1 MTPLRRRDLLIG
13 GAGATITVG
22 TVLAQAGAGGVGG
35 AGADAAPGVVVDGR
49 DPVRL
54 AISEQT
60 HKPFVLPLL
69 KHIAEAA
76 DLQWELLL
84 LPWPRALLGAQ
95 LGQHLV
101 FGLSRS
107 PARDRLF
114 AYSQPAFVS
123 RGWLVVPKATPIRF
137 DKLEDLRGRALC
149 VPRGS
154 TYGAAFE
161 EARQQRLFRVE
172 GGGNDLG
179 GRARMLAAGRC
190 DAMLATHR
198 GSAAALERR
207 LRALRSGTQFQVLP
221 KPVVEEGILFG
232 AAKGSEP
239 AALLPRLD
247 EAIARSRA
255 AIQALVD
262 SDL

>member
-1 MTPLRRRDLLIG
+1 MTSLRRRDLLIV
-13 GAGATITVG
+13 GAGAGAALTSRPA
-22 TVLAQAGAGGVGG
+22 LAQGE
-35 AGADAAPGVVVDGR
+35 GADAAPWPVADGR
-49 DPVRL
+49 APVRL
-54 AISEQT
+54 AVSEQT

-69 KHIAEAA
+69 KQIADAA
-76 DLQWELLL
+76 DLQWELLF
-84 LPWPRALLGAQ
+84 LPWPRALLGAE

-101 FGLSRS
+101 FGLSRN
-107 PARDRLF
+107 PARDKLF

-123 RGWLVVPKATPIRF
+123 RGWLVVPKTRPIQFER
-137 DKLEDLRGRALC
+137 LEDLRGRALC
-149 VPRGS
+149 VTRGA

-161 EARQQRLFRVE
+161 EARRAQLFRVE
-172 GGGNDLG
+172 NGGNDLS

-198 GSAAALERR
+198 GSAAAMERR
-207 LRALRSGTQFQVLP
+207 LRGLRNGTQFQVLP
-221 KPVVEEGILFG
+221 KPLVEEGIVFG

-247 EAIARSRA
+247 DAIQRSRA
-255 AIQALVD
+255 ATQALID

>member
-13 GAGATITVG
+13 GAGAAMVG
-22 TVLAQAGAGGVGG
+22 TVLAQGGG
-35 AGADAAPGVVVDGR
+35 AGAAGADSAPWSVVD
-49 DPVRL
+49 DQTPVRL
-54 AISEQT
+54 AVSEQT

-69 KHIAEAA
+69 KQIAEAA
-76 DLQWELLL
+76 GLQWELLF

-101 FGLSRS
+101 FGLSRN
-107 PARDRLF
+107 PARDKLF
-114 AYSQPAFVS
+114 AYSQPVFVS
-123 RGWLVVPKATPIRF
+123 RGWLVVPKAKPIRF
-137 DKLEDLRGRALC
+137 DRLEDLRGHALC

-154 TYGAAFE
+154 TYGPAFE
-161 EARQQRLFRVE
+161 EARRQQLFRVE
-172 GGGNDLG
+172 NGGNDLG
-179 GRARMLAAGRC
+179 GRARMLAIGRC

-207 LRALRSGTQFQVLP
+207 LRALRTGVPFQVLP
-221 KPVVEEGILFG
+221 KPVVEEGILFA
-232 AAKGSEP
+232 AAKGSEA

-247 EAIARSRA
+247 EAVARSRA

-262 SDL
+262 SAL

>member
-1 MTPLRRRDLLIG
+1 MKPLRRRDLLIG
-13 GAGATITVG
+13 GAGAAMTVG
-22 TVLAQAGAGGVGG
+22 TVLAQGEVGV
-35 AGADAAPGVVVDGR
+35 DTAPGMAADDR
-49 DPVRL
+49 EPVRL

-69 KHIAEAA
+69 KRIAEAA

-107 PARDRLF
+107 PARDKLF
-114 AYSQPAFVS
+114 AYSHPAFVS
-123 RGWLVVPKATPIRF
+123 RGWLVVPKAKPIRF

-149 VPRGS
+149 VSRGS

-161 EARQQRLFRVE
+161 EARHQQLFRVE
-172 GGGNDLG
+172 SGGNDLG
-179 GRARMLAAGRC
+179 ARARMLAVGRC
-190 DAMLATHR
+190 DAMVATHR

-207 LRALRSGTQFQVLP
+207 LRALRSGQFQVLP
-221 KPVVEEGILFG
+221 RPVVEEGIVFG

-239 AALLPRLD
+239 ASLLPRLD